1 MKNGKKELDNK
12 GYAGAILMDSSK
24 AFDATNHELLIT
36 KLYAY
41 GFSKEALNLI
51 NSYVSGRWQRTK
63 IDKSFS
69 SWSVLLKGVLQ
80 GSVLGPILFNLYL
93 NDLLYLLHCNMYNF
107 ADTTPYICDNS
118 PYPPSPQQLSIS

>member
-41 GFSKEALNLI
+41 GFSKEALKLI
-51 NSYVSGRWQRTK
+51 NSCVSGRWQRTK

-69 SWSVLLKGVLQ
+69 SWSALLKRVPQ
-80 GSVLGPILFNLYL
+80 GSVLGQILFNLYL
-93 NDLLYLLHCNMYNF
+93 NVLFLLL
-107 ADTTPYICDNS
+107 
-118 PYPPSPQQLSIS
+118 

>member
-24 AFDATNHELLIT
+24 EFDPTNHELLIG

-41 GFSKEALNLI
+41 GFSKEALKLI
-51 NSYVSGRWQRTK
+51 NSYVSDRWQRTK

-69 SWSVLLKGVLQ
+69 SWSALLKRVPQ
-80 GSVLGPILFNLYL
+80 GSVLGQILFNLYL
-93 NDLLYLLHCNMYNF
+93 NVLFLLL
-107 ADTTPYICDNS
+107 
-118 PYPPSPQQLSIS
+118 